1 MLLFGKEISSK
12 YSQSRIYHKM
22 CSPPTPKNINIA
34 IQWKNGVTDT
44 GNDM

>member
-1 MLLFGKEISSK
+1 MSL
-12 YSQSRIYHKM
+12 
-22 CSPPTPKNINIA
+22 PPPPPPKNINIV